1 MSTSTNATTES
12 THLPLSEPPIDL
24 PPRRNWAASV
34 AAAIWPPAVGFGAV
48 LVVWIGAIAIFD
60 VRDFVLPGP
69 LDVLDALVTNRS
81 ILFEA
86 TWPTLQEILLG
97 YALAI
102 AVAIPLAVALS
113 SSRRFSRVVYPVL
126 VVSQT
131 VPKVAIAPLFI
142 VWFGFGL
149 TPKIFI
155 AFLIAFFPIVVDTTI
170 GLRAVP
176 IELHDLARSTGGS
189 RNATFFKIRF
199 PYALPNIFGG
209 LKIGITFATIG
220 AIVGEFVG
228 TDQGLG
234 YVIQIANG
242 RLNTALV
249 FAAVLCLSAMGVLL
263 YYLVDFVER
272 ISIPWHVSQRPQ
284 SSGWGSDTN

>member
-1 MSTSTNATTES
+1 MSTTTEL
-12 THLPLSEPPIDL
+12 TPLPLSELPIDP
-24 PPRRNWAASV
+24 PPRHSWVASI

-48 LVVWIGAIAIFD
+48 LLVWIASIAMLD

-69 LDVLDALVTNRS
+69 LDVFDALVTNRS
-81 ILFEA
+81 ILLDA

-97 YALAI
+97 FILAI
-102 AVAIPLAVALS
+102 GVAIPLAVALA
-113 SSRRFSRVVYPVL
+113 SSRRFSRIVYPVL

-142 VWFGFGL
+142 VWFGFGM
-149 TPKIFI
+149 TPKILI

-176 IELHDLARSTGGS
+176 IELSDLARSTGGS
-189 RNATFFKIRF
+189 RTATFFKIRL

-249 FAAVLCLSAMGVLL
+249 FAAVLCLSVMGVLL

-272 ISIPWHVSQRPQ
+272 ISIPWHVSQRPHTT
-284 SSGWGSDTN
+284 GWGSDAR